1 MQLKIKTKP
10 KNVGQLRSRS
20 HGAGLGL
27 EFVRWRK
34 RPGGLCRKAR
44 REGLGARKLAGLR
57 TALPVYPLG
66 SDGDGVGLYPHKLSR
81 EISPFAGTCGLR
93 NTSLI

>member
-1 MQLKIKTKP
+1 MWASSGP
-10 KNVGQLRSRS
+10 
-20 HGAGLGL
+20 GATGRDLAQSLSDG
-27 EFVRWRK
+27 ERG
-34 RPGGLCRKAR
+34 PEACGRKAR

-57 TALPVYPLG
+57 TARPVCPLG

-81 EISPFAGTCGLR
+81 EISPFAGTCGLG